1 LKRIYKIF
9 WTIATVFLLFSTS
22 VYSFNINKTKI
33 DDKKK
38 KKSDDTSRVVIKEE
52 TFFSHNDSLLMFPSH
67 DLYSEWDTSSIHP
80 YKKDFTNMPDSVELE
95 LTTDYSSD
103 FVIPFNGL
111 VTSKF
116 GYRWGRGHYGV
127 DIDLETGDSVVA
139 AFDGMVRIAKYNNGY
154 GNVVIIRHSNGLETV
169 YGHMSKLL
177 VEAGT
182 ELKAGDV
189 IGLGGNTGHSFGS
202 HLHFECRYLGKALNP
217 EDIVDFS
224 TKELKSDLLVLY
236 KKDLTES
243 KISSHKIYTR
253 KYKYRTKYRYV
264 YKKGK
269 RIKVKYY
276 VKAKAG
282 KNRKFVSK
290 QSKRKSVKLAKNTK
304 ASKKNLKSKVVAK
317 KTTVRNKTIKKG
329 GKKLASKTVKRS
341 VKSRKV

>member
-1 LKRIYKIF
+1 LKKIYKISF
-9 WTIATVFLLFSTS
+9 TFAIAFLAFSS
-22 VYSFNINKTKI
+22 SIHSAISFDRNKS

-38 KKSDDTSRVVIKEE
+38 RKSDDTTKVVMKEE

-80 YKKDFTNMPDSVELE
+80 YKKDFSAMPDSVELE
-95 LTTDYSSD
+95 LTTDYSND
-103 FVIPFNGL
+103 FVVPYNGL
-111 VTSKF
+111 LTSRF

-139 AFDGMVRIAKYNNGY
+139 AFDGLVRIAKYNNGY

-177 VEAGT
+177 VDAGT
-182 ELKAGDV
+182 EVSAGEV

-236 KKDLTES
+236 KKDLLEA

-253 KYKYRTKYRYV
+253 AYKYATKYKYV

-269 RIKVKYY
+269 RIKVKYF
-276 VKAKAG
+276 VKASKA
-282 KNRKFVSK
+282 KKRSK
-290 QSKRKSVKLAKNTK
+290 AISKYSKRKNLKKSGAKNLQAK
-304 ASKKNLKSKVVAK
+304 HAVKKKTKSKSKPVAK
-317 KTTVRNKTIKKG
+317 KTTKKPTKR
-329 GKKLASKTVKRS
+329 KKV
-341 VKSRKV
+341 

>member
-1 LKRIYKIF
+1 MKRIYKISLTF
-9 WTIATVFLLFSTS
+9 AITILAFSMS
-22 VYSFNINKTKI
+22 SYSFNGFDKYKL

-38 KKSDDTSRVVIKEE
+38 KKMDDTTKVVLKEDA
-52 TFFSHNDSLLMFPSH
+52 FFSHNDSLLMFPSH
-67 DLYSEWDTSSIHP
+67 DLYAEWDTSSIHP
-80 YKKDFTNMPDSVELE
+80 YKKDFSNMPDSVELE

-103 FVIPFNGL
+103 FVMPFNGL
-111 VTSKF
+111 LTSKF

-127 DIDLETGDSVVA
+127 DIDLETGDSVMA

-182 ELKAGDV
+182 EITAGSI

-224 TKELKSDLLVLY
+224 SKELKSDLLVLY
-236 KKDLTES
+236 KKDLIEA

-253 KYKYRTKYRYV
+253 SYKYATKYKYV

-269 RIKVKYY
+269 RIKVKYL
-276 VKAKAG
+276 VKANRGKKSRFKGRARGKSKKMQASVAKKGTKKFKKGAVTAKRNAPKKSKAV
-282 KNRKFVSK
+282 KKTSVS
-290 QSKRKSVKLAKNTK
+290 KSVKRKV
-304 ASKKNLKSKVVAK
+304 KSKRA
-317 KTTVRNKTIKKG
+317 
-329 GKKLASKTVKRS
+329 
-341 VKSRKV
+341 

>member
-1 LKRIYKIF
+1 LKIIYKISF
-9 WTIATVFLLFSTS
+9 TFAIAFLAFSS
-22 VYSFNINKTKI
+22 SIYAINGFDKHKS

-38 KKSDDTSRVVIKEE
+38 KKSDDTTKVVIKEE

-80 YKKDFTNMPDSVELE
+80 YKKDFSAMPDSVELE

-103 FVIPFNGL
+103 FVMPYNGML
-111 VTSKF
+111 TSRF

-139 AFDGMVRIAKYNNGY
+139 AFDGLVRIAKYNNGY

-177 VEAGT
+177 VDAGT
-182 ELKAGDV
+182 EILAGEV

-224 TKELKSDLLVLY
+224 SKELKSDILVLY
-236 KKDLTES
+236 KKDLLDA
-243 KISSHKIYTR
+243 KISSHKTYTR
-253 KYKYRTKYRYV
+253 SYKYATKYKYV

-269 RIKVKYY
+269 KIKVKY
-276 VKAKAG
+276 
-282 KNRKFVSK
+282 FV
-290 QSKRKSVKLAKNTK
+290 K
-304 ASKKNLKSKVVAK
+304 ASKSKKRGKTVAKLSKGKKLKKSSAKNLQAKHTVTKKSKSKSKPVAK
-317 KTTVRNKTIKKG
+317 KST
-329 GKKLASKTVKRS
+329 KKLSKSK
-341 VKSRKV
+341 KV

>member
-1 LKRIYKIF
+1 LKIIYKISF
-9 WTIATVFLLFSTS
+9 TFAIAFLAFSSS
-22 VYSFNINKTKI
+22 VYAINGFDRNKL

-38 KKSDDTSRVVIKEE
+38 KKSDDTTKVVLKEE

-80 YKKDFTNMPDSVELE
+80 YKKDFSAMPDSVELE

-103 FVIPFNGL
+103 FVMPYNGVL
-111 VTSKF
+111 TSKF

-139 AFDGMVRIAKYNNGY
+139 AFDGLVRIAKYNNGY

-177 VEAGT
+177 IDAGT
-182 ELKAGDV
+182 EILAGQV

-224 TKELKSDLLVLY
+224 SKELKSDLLVLY
-236 KKDLTES
+236 KKDLLEA

-253 KYKYRTKYRYV
+253 SYKYATKYKYV

-269 RIKVKYY
+269 KIKVKYF
-276 VKAKAG
+276 VKASKSKKRG
-282 KNRKFVSK
+282 KTISK
-290 QSKRKSVKLAKNTK
+290 YSKRKNIKKSSAKNLQAK
-304 ASKKNLKSKVVAK
+304 HAVKKKTKSKAKPVAK
-317 KTTVRNKTIKKG
+317 KSN
-329 GKKLASKTVKRS
+329 
-341 VKSRKV
+341 RKVTKKKKV